1 MLPFVFRGSQR
12 STLTWSI
19 ILIALIAF
27 VDWRVIE
34 DLPLGFLYLLPMLM
48 LGRVLKPWQTLLAAG
63 LCTYLTEEFD
73 QFAWN
78 LRTGLPRD
86 VLYFMAFFAI
96 GLFVHEMNRNRQIV
110 IEQLHEI
117 ERQSAARL
125 EAEQQLKAL
134 IESSPAA
141 IITAD
146 SDGCVLMANE
156 AAHRLLQVEEPLL
169 LGRSIQRYFPSLAN
183 LSGRETTQQ
192 LFRTVMQSRGHREDG
207 DSFLA
212 DICFSTFRSVSGSR
226 FAAMILDAS
235 EELRSREESS
245 LHQMLAGSRI
255 AVGAVSHE
263 VRNIC
268 GAIAVVHQNL
278 ARTNAFLRNKDFDA
292 LENLVLAL
300 ERIASVELRP
310 YTEQTSEVDL
320 NAVLDDLK
328 IVISPTLSEHDISCE
343 WKVDSQLPL
352 VWADG
357 INLIQV
363 FLNLTT
369 NSIRVLSEQESDRRL
384 YISATVDGPRAI
396 VEVLDNGAG
405 VLHPEELFHPF
416 QTGARSTGLGLY
428 LSRAFARS
436 FGGNL
441 HYKPTPSGAC
451 FTVELAAVDETKQAQ

>member
-1 MLPFVFRGSQR
+1 MFPSVFRGSR
-12 STLTWSI
+12 ASTIIWSGV
-19 ILIALIAF
+19 LIALIAV
-27 VDWRVIE
+27 VDWRIVE
-34 DLPLGFLYLLPMLM
+34 DIPLGFLYLLPMLM
-48 LGRVLKPWQTLLAAG
+48 LGRVLKPWQTLFAAG
-63 LCTYLTEEFD
+63 LCTFLSEAFD

-96 GLFVHEMNRNRQIV
+96 GVFVHEVNRNRQVIV
-110 IEQLHEI
+110 AQLNEI
-117 ERQSAARL
+117 QSQSEARL

-156 AAHRLLQVEEPLL
+156 AAHRMLQVKQPLL
-169 LGRSIQRYFPSLAN
+169 LGRSIHGYFPSLSN
-183 LSGRETTQQ
+183 VSRRETNQH

-207 DSFLA
+207 DAFLA
-212 DICFSTFRSVSGSR
+212 DICFSTYRTVSGSR
-226 FAAMILDAS
+226 FAAMILDTS
-235 EELRSREESS
+235 EELRTREESS

-268 GAIAVVHQNL
+268 GAIAVVHRNL
-278 ARTNAFLRNKDFDA
+278 SRANLLFGNKDFEA

-300 ERIASVELRP
+300 ERIAAIDLRP
-310 YTEQTSEVDL
+310 YPEQTSEVDL
-320 NAVLDDLK
+320 SAVLDDLK
-328 IVISPTLSEHDISCE
+328 IVIGPSLSEQNIACE
-343 WKVDSQLPL
+343 WRLGSQLPL

-369 NSIRVLSEQESDRRL
+369 NSIRVLSNKESDRQL
-384 YISATVDGPRAI
+384 SIFARAEGSRVI
-396 VEVLDNGAG
+396 VEVRDNGCG
-405 VLHPEELFHPF
+405 VAHPDELFRPF
-416 QTGARSTGLGLY
+416 QSGAQNTGLGLY
-428 LSRAFARS
+428 LARAFARS
-436 FGGNL
+436 FGGDL
-441 HYKPTPSGAC
+441 RYLPVPKGAC
-451 FTVELAAVDETKQAQ
+451 FIVELAAVDESGQIQ